1 MTTDPVGLPGL
12 AALAL
17 GLLAFVVAL
26 IGARA
31 RSDPHETGARR
42 APRSILGIVLQGIA
56 IAIVG
61 VGPQRVVLDPL
72 GRIALVEAGLVALL
86 MASAVGLFAWATLT
100 MGRNWSLVA
109 RTRADHALVTTGAF
123 AHVRHPIYVALFLLL
138 PALAIALGHV
148 RQLAVAIPLYA
159 VATYLRTVEEERLL
173 RRSFGGAYD
182 AYARRV
188 KRFVPGVF

>member
-31 RSDPHETGARR
+31 RSDPHETGGRR

-61 VGPQRVVLDPL
+61 IGPQRIVLDPL
-72 GRIALVEAGLVALL
+72 GTIALVEAGLVAVL

-109 RTRADHALVTTGAF
+109 RTRDDHALVTSGAF
-123 AHVRHPIYVALFLLL
+123 AYVRHPIYVALFLLML
-138 PALAIALGHV
+138 ALAIALGHA

-173 RRSFGGAYD
+173 RGSFGGAYD

>member
-17 GLLAFVVAL
+17 GLLAFAVAL

-31 RSDPHETGARR
+31 RSDPHETGTRR

-61 VGPQRVVLDPL
+61 IGPQRVVLDPL
-72 GRIALVEAGLVALL
+72 GTAALVEAALVAAL
-86 MASAVGLFAWATLT
+86 MAGSVGLFAWATRA

-109 RTRADHALVTTGAF
+109 RTRDDHALIVTGPF
-123 AHVRHPIYVALFLLL
+123 AHVRHPIYSALFLLL
-138 PALAIALGHV
+138 PALAIALGHA
-148 RQLAVAIPLYA
+148 RQLAVTIPLYA
-159 VATYLRTVEEERLL
+159 FATYLRTAEEERLL
-173 RRSFGGAYD
+173 RASFGEAYE